1 MVRRMHTAVSAGTIV
16 AESPAQISERPFA
29 AGVPV
34 LSRAELGALLQAGL
48 EDMDER
54 DLRLLELRILAPAGK
69 HRLQDV
75 GELFAV
81 SRERARQLQVRV
93 LRRLRHWRGMWDQR
107 AHATMADL
115 RLRLGSAMPAKDV
128 LDTVSDMA
136 DLSLFEGGAHGSCEL
151 AQQLLLWLAGP
162 YAQHKGWLVC
172 DRKLVATTREALLAQ
187 RDDKLVLTPAVL
199 HNTLGKAGI
208 RPDLHA
214 AWLDVLGGFTAV
226 DGGWLRSGST
236 VNARA
241 LAVLRYYQRPMTV
254 TELMPL
260 VADGLSLRSTRQ
272 RLLKDPAFRRI
283 DLHSHLVPADVSGYC
298 SYTRVVDAIAQV
310 LRAADGG
317 RMRRK
322 DLLDTVVDRYYNVGR
337 RSVERAVATPMFVR
351 RDGWVSLR
359 PAGRN
364 SSAAAAAVVYSRS
377 CYQSVDGTFMWRI
390 PVSRH
395 LLRGSGCTMPTG
407 LSRHLKIVPGVS
419 LDVATADGPV
429 RMSWPL
435 SRARSASI
443 GSLRRFVLALD
454 LALGDFLLC
463 YFTGGRLTCSGR
475 TQEEV
480 AAAGGLARLALL
492 LGCPEGDA
500 DGLLP
505 RIAAQLGVCAEG
517 SLAAAIAMQ
526 LRRHHEDALLPLLEG
541 TNTSSERV

>member
-1 MVRRMHTAVSAGTIV
+1 MVRRMHTAVSAGTIG

-34 LSRAELGALLQAGL
+34 LSRAELGALLHAGL

-93 LRRLRHWRGMWDQR
+93 LRRLRHWRGRWDQR

-115 RLRLGSAMPAKDV
+115 RLRLGAAVPAKDV
-128 LDTVSDMA
+128 FDTVSEMA
-136 DLSLFEGGAHGSCEL
+136 DFSLFVGGTHGSREL

-162 YAQHKGWLVC
+162 YVQHQGWLVC
-172 DRKLVATTREALLAQ
+172 DRKLVADTRAALRAQ
-187 RDDKLVLTPAVL
+187 RDDNLVLTSAVL

-214 AWLDVLGGFTAV
+214 AWLDMLGGFTMV
-226 DGGWLRSGST
+226 DGGWLCAGST

-283 DLHSHLVPADVSGYC
+283 DMHCHLVPADVSGYC

-310 LRAADGG
+310 LRTADGG
-317 RMRRK
+317 RMRRN
-322 DLLDTVVDRYYNVGR
+322 DLLDTVVDRYYNIGR

-364 SSAAAAAVVYSRS
+364 SSAAAAVAAVVYSKS

-419 LDVATADGPV
+419 LDVDTSDGPV

-463 YFTGGRLTCSGR
+463 FFTGGRLTCSGR

-500 DGLLP
+500 DSLLA
-505 RIAAQLGVCAEG
+505 RLAAQLGMWC
-517 SLAAAIAMQ
+517 
-526 LRRHHEDALLPLLEG
+526 
-541 TNTSSERV
+541 